1 MVSLHIYL
9 VRIVFFHFE
18 KVIRTYAKCSNQ
30 RAKFSLSGKIYQNNF
45 FWNFKTLLNKI
56 MRERIHALCA
66 FFLHALQMTNTIITP
81 YKTTVYFEYATT
93 LKRNC
98 QIGKISFVNLL
109 MAWLHEW
116 HRLVIDIK
124 IKSISRIQ
132 CSNHCIIL
140 QWPMSFVPNCKTFLL
155 KAFHENPNNLSWLV
169 TQNLITFCMSF
180 KEGILLK
187 VIHVFDWNKNQH
199 SVSRSVQRKQW

>member
-9 VRIVFFHFE
+9 VWIFFFHFE

-45 FWNFKTLLNKI
+45 FWNFKTLLKKNNERE
-56 MRERIHALCA
+56 RERIHALCA
-66 FFLHALQMTNTIITP
+66 FFLQALQMTNTIITP

-169 TQNLITFCMSF
+169 TQNLIKFLCHLK
-180 KEGILLK
+180 KEP
-187 VIHVFDWNKNQH
+187 F
-199 SVSRSVQRKQW
+199 

>member
-1 MVSLHIYL
+1 M
-9 VRIVFFHFE
+9 
-18 KVIRTYAKCSNQ
+18 
-30 RAKFSLSGKIYQNNF
+30 
-45 FWNFKTLLNKI
+45 
-56 MRERIHALCA
+56 CA

-132 CSNHCIIL
+132 CSNHCITL

-169 TQNLITFCMSF
+169 TQNLITFFMSF

-199 SVSRSVQRKQW
+199 SVSQSVQRKQR